1 MSVVQLH
8 GVTLSSVTSLAVF
21 IALSGPDEMLFFY
34 FAIFNK
40 KCQGEY
46 EKKQNNFV
54 LCQVRLSLR
63 LFEVRE
69 GAFFYFLP
77 HVWFSVVS
85 PEMHVVA
92 RESSPARLP

>member
-8 GVTLSSVTSLAVF
+8 GVTLSSVPSFAVF

-54 LCQVRLSLR
+54 LGQVRLSL
-63 LFEVRE
+63 LMP
-69 GAFFYFLP
+69 G
-77 HVWFSVVS
+77 FSVVS

-92 RESSPARLP
+92 RASSPARLS